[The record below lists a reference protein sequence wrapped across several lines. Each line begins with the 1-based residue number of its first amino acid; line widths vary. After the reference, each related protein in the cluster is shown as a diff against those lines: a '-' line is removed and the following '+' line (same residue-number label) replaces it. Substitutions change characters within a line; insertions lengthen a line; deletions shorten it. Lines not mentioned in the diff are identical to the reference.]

1 MGGTESKNTTKS
13 LNDICIE
20 NIASSIMTCTTS
32 STQNQTLQFSNVK
45 GNISINSSDLSQG
58 VSIDLSC
65 VLSTNK
71 TSEIA
76 NNLSTLI
83 GQAANATGSGIPSG
97 DKTSSIS
104 ESDLNNHIRNKLE
117 NISRNDINTIITQ
130 QQSFIVDHVTGD
142 INMSNV
148 TMSQQATIVAKA
160 ILTSTDVSNIITQI
174 QDKVSQTATSETKNP
189 IATIIGSVGTALGN
203 IVTSLFGSG
212 FTFIA
217 IAAVIVGGI
226 VLYMYFSKNT
236 NLISSAVGIG
246 GSSLQNTQFFNHPQ
260 YIPNNGV

>member
-1 MGGTESKNTTKS
+1 MGGTTSKNASTS
-13 LNDICIE
+13 LNDVCIE
-20 NIASSIMTCTTS
+20 NIASSIMTCTMS
-32 STQNQTLQFSNVK
+32 STQNQTLQFSNIK

-83 GQAANATGSGIPSG
+83 GQAASATGSGIPSG
-97 DKTSSIS
+97 DSTSSIS
-104 ESDLNNHIRNKLE
+104 ESDLNNHIKNKLE
-117 NISRNDINTIITQ
+117 NISRNDINTIISQ

-160 ILTSTDVSNIITQI
+160 ILTSTDVSNIISQI

-189 IATIIGSVGTALGN
+189 VATIISSVGTALGN
-203 IVTSLFGSG
+203 IITSLFGSG

-236 NLISSAVGIG
+236 NLISSATGIG
-246 GSSLQNTQFFNHPQ
+246 SSSIQNTQFFNHPQ
-260 YIPNNGV
+260 YIPNYAP